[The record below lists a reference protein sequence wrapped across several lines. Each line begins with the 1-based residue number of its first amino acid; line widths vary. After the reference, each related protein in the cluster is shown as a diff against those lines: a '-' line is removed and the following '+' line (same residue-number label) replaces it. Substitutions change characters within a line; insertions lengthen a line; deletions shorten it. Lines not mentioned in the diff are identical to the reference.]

1 MQKAVCQG
9 IHPLVQFP
17 IGDPF
22 FFEDQSSFFRK
33 SIRASPDHVA
43 HRHKTFS
50 FLLRK
55 SDPKDERIT
64 MLEITPKGRE
74 RLKDIS
80 REKDGNI
87 ARYLKHFFD
96 EQKKEVLLL
105 LRSVIRENDYF

>member
-1 MQKAVCQG
+1 
-9 IHPLVQFP
+9 
-17 IGDPF
+17 
-22 FFEDQSSFFRK
+22 
-33 SIRASPDHVA
+33 
-43 HRHKTFS
+43 
-50 FLLRK
+50 
-55 SDPKDERIT
+55 